1 MTTFINPSPTGGS
14 NYMAYAPTVEKL
26 KGIEDYEEW
35 AVKARMNLEMLE
47 IDSWIDEGNT
57 KPLEGDQEIVAW
69 TKGNMS
75 AKAYLINCITGD
87 VLKRIQRAGWTT
99 KHTAYETWVYIRKTV
114 SIAVEDALHDL
125 MTTFFKLDRAQFA
138 SLDAFLE
145 KLHYMWKHIK
155 SRLEMPDE
163 VFVTVA
169 LNGIRKT
176 NEVWYN
182 NWIHDMEKGMK
193 ITKSDISSFLSRHA
207 NTEKQQKSSNFS
219 TTTKKADNTTASA
232 SKPATSKQADKD
244 DLCYKCPATKS
255 GWRHTIPECWVDH
268 PEKKAEFYERKRKR
282 QEQRQQQGNADITT
296 AGANFMGMTVRRQVT
311 WALEVEEITRNDSP
325 ALTTTESVFQDDI
338 IVDSGCSNHCF
349 NDKKWFTF
357 MTDILD
363 EEMMT
368 TSNGGDLRVLGQ
380 GTVRVITA
388 EGSITLLEVYYC
400 PDGAANMLSPGVLKR
415 RGIVI
420 DGYNDILAVKKT
432 KQKVCDIF
440 WRHGIAV
447 LRCEKPINPYNF
459 AALPKNMTSS
469 RVEYGLMHRR
479 LVHAGQTRV
488 LTACKKAG
496 IDIDPATIQGYHCEA
511 CQLAKAD
518 AMISRAPLVT
528 TNTFLAYVFWD
539 IIETTPVGYGGYRYS
554 LHSIDAATGFH
565 WIIFLHTRDEAFPK
579 LRDWKEAIERMSAGY
594 KIQVLAFDNA
604 REFTSK
610 KMRKWAAKEG
620 ITARW
625 STPYTPEQNGRVERA
640 GRALVE
646 AVRSVCIETN
656 LPQELWPLYMEAS
669 VYINNRLPTSSNR
682 NNDSPIEKMFRMIN
696 VPYEPY
702 LKHIRTWGCTAYV
715 RTPEERR
722 IRSQKMATRA
732 KKGMLVGLQGMRGHI
747 YKIWLP
753 DEQKVIRARDVRFWE
768 QYPDR
773 RNDPEV
779 PDLEA
784 ILIDPEFTDDGR
796 VLLVNPP
803 VTAPMKEVTGNTQQS
818 AEREKETP
826 RDSEK
831 EAEIQEKGN
840 EAGNGNEGSHHETP
854 RLLTPSPSLSPQRRQ
869 QEEEEVDVLL
879 LERPF
884 QMTEHD
890 LSDALDYGITG
901 QLEERPEILE
911 EPVSDC
917 IIVHDPE
924 VITASRKRQPKPPP
938 PPSDRTIR
946 KTVRADYK
954 KLHNGFT
961 LLASAYREQD
971 EFGPQELHYVFTTL
985 RATQETTEDVKT
997 VPKTWKQAVKRDDY
1011 HDVWKPAEERQI
1023 RSLEEKGVWDLVELP
1038 QGAHALDGK
1047 WVYDMKYP
1055 EGKEPYARARWVV
1068 RGDQEREDYT
1078 VSELYTAVAHIAS
1091 VRLFYALVAILDYKT
1106 AQADVTTAFLNA
1118 KARKVIYVR
1127 QPHNYE
1133 DGTGRV
1139 CRLNRALYGLPISPA
1154 WWFETATEELTA
1166 LGFTPLFTET
1176 CIFRRDDGV
1185 LLILYVDD
1193 MIVAAATKKQVEAVM
1208 REIDQKFE
1216 IKQLGEMK
1224 EFLGLQISR
1233 DRENRH
1239 IFIHQAKFIEKMITK
1254 FSDGT
1259 LKPAKTP
1266 WPQKLEIPSDW
1277 RDEKPVMLQTEW
1289 LQRTGSSNYLSM
1301 GTRPDITFTSQ
1312 KLSEAN
1318 SGPSGHHEKVF
1329 KHLLRYLSGTTTL
1342 ALILGGKYNIYD
1354 LKPRVYADASFA
1366 DDRETRCSS
1375 AGHIVFVG
1383 DGPIFWKSKKQT
1395 IVATSSTEAEFMN
1408 LTPAGMSL
1416 LWITQVLRE
1425 AGYEQPTPWVLYT
1438 DSQNARLAVL
1448 NKRNAARTR
1457 HIDIRF
1463 KWVIQKTEEGYF
1475 DLRQV
1480 RTDEMITDGLTKALG
1495 AINHE
1500 KFLIQL
1506 RLRSL

>member
-14 NYMAYAPTVEKL
+14 NYMAFAPTVEKL
-26 KGIEDYEEW
+26 KGMEDYEEW
-35 AVKARMNLEMLE
+35 AVKVRMNLEMLE

-57 KPLEGDQEIVAW
+57 KPLEGDQEIVVW

-99 KHTAYETWVYIRKTV
+99 KHTAYETWVCIRKTV
-114 SIAVEDALHDL
+114 SIAVEDALHDI

-155 SRLEMPDE
+155 SRPEMPDE

-182 NWIHDMEKGMK
+182 NWIHDMEKGTK

-219 TTTKKADNTTASA
+219 TTTKKADNAAATA
-232 SKPATSKQADKD
+232 SKPAAVKSAEKD

-255 GWRHTIPECWVDH
+255 GWRHIASECWVDH
-268 PEKKAEFYERKRKR
+268 PEKRPESYKKRR
-282 QEQRQQQGNADITT
+282 QRQQDQQQQQGNADIAT
-296 AGANFMGMTVRRQVT
+296 AGANFIGMTVRRQVT
-311 WALEVEEITRNDSP
+311 WAPEDEEITRNDCP
-325 ALTTTESVFQDDI
+325 ALTTTESIFQDDI

-357 MTDILD
+357 LTDVLD
-363 EEMMT
+363 DEMMT

-380 GTVRVITA
+380 GTVKVITA

-447 LRCEKPINPYNF
+447 LCCEKPTNPYNF

-579 LRDWKEAIERMSAGY
+579 LREWKEAIERMSAGH

-646 AVRSVCIETN
+646 AARSVCIETN

-669 VYINNRLPTSSNR
+669 VYINNRLPTSSNK

-696 VPYEPY
+696 VPYESY

-796 VLLVNPP
+796 VLLINPP
-803 VTAPMKEVTGNTQQS
+803 VTAPTKKVTESTHQS

-840 EAGNGNEGSHHETP
+840 EPGNGDEGSHHETP
-854 RLLTPSPSLSPQRRQ
+854 RLLTPSPSLSPQRRR
-869 QEEEEVDVLL
+869 QEEEEIDSLL

-884 QMTEHD
+884 QITEHG
-890 LSDALDYGITG
+890 LSDALDYGITR

-924 VITASRKRQPKPPP
+924 VTTASRKRQPKPPP
-938 PPSDRTIR
+938 PPSDRVIR
-946 KTVRADYK
+946 KTMRTDYK

-971 EFGPQELHYVFTTL
+971 EFGPQEHHYVFTTL

-1011 HDVWKPAEERQI
+1011 HDVWKPAEKRQI

-1055 EGKEPYARARWVV
+1055 KGKDPYARARWVV
-1068 RGDQEREDYT
+1068 RGDQERGDYA
-1078 VSELYTAVAHIAS
+1078 VGELYAAVAHIAS
-1091 VRLFYALVAILDYKT
+1091 GGVNGSALAAAAYRGKTETVKFLVQEAATDVNMPLQCGDYGSALAAAADWGWTETVKFLVKE
-1106 AQADVTTAFLNA
+1106 AAADVNLPLQSGDYGSALA
-1118 KARKVIYVR
+1118 AAAVS
-1127 QPHNYE
+1127 YE
-1133 DGTGRV
+1133 G
-1139 CRLNRALYGLPISPA
+1139 
-1154 WWFETATEELTA
+1154 
-1166 LGFTPLFTET
+1166 TET
-1176 CIFRRDDGV
+1176 VKFLVPEGSKVNI
-1185 LLILYVDD
+1185 LLQSGNYGSAL
-1193 MIVAAATKKQVEAVM
+1193 AAAAYGGRIEVVKFLVQEAAAELNM
-1208 REIDQKFE
+1208 P
-1216 IKQLGEMK
+1216 
-1224 EFLGLQISR
+1224 LQ
-1233 DRENRH
+1233 
-1239 IFIHQAKFIEKMITK
+1239 
-1254 FSDGT
+1254 
-1259 LKPAKTP
+1259 
-1266 WPQKLEIPSDW
+1266 
-1277 RDEKPVMLQTEW
+1277 
-1289 LQRTGSSNYLSM
+1289 
-1301 GTRPDITFTSQ
+1301 
-1312 KLSEAN
+1312 
-1318 SGPSGHHEKVF
+1318 SGH
-1329 KHLLRYLSGTTTL
+1329 YGSAL
-1342 ALILGGKYNIYD
+1342 A
-1354 LKPRVYADASFA
+1354 
-1366 DDRETRCSS
+1366 
-1375 AGHIVFVG
+1375 
-1383 DGPIFWKSKKQT
+1383 
-1395 IVATSSTEAEFMN
+1395 
-1408 LTPAGMSL
+1408 
-1416 LWITQVLRE
+1416 
-1425 AGYEQPTPWVLYT
+1425 
-1438 DSQNARLAVL
+1438 
-1448 NKRNAARTR
+1448 AAANWGR
-1457 HIDIRF
+1457 IEI
-1463 KWVIQKTEEGYF
+1463 IQ
-1475 DLRQV
+1475 
-1480 RTDEMITDGLTKALG
+1480 
-1495 AINHE
+1495 
-1500 KFLIQL
+1500 FLIQEGAKVNMLLQSGDYGSALAAAADWGWTETVKFLVQEAAADVNMPLQSGRFGSALAAAAYWGRIETVKFLVEEAARGWTQIFKFLVKGAAVDIHQEIRCGRYGSALAAAAYWAWKACAEVLIEAGARVNL
-1506 RLRSL
+1506 RPENRPFGNALQASRADVSQEDRKRTFWDRRDEESLKREKAEVAELLQRHGATDDLSRMPDTL